1 VADATGGR
9 YGPRSSDVTVA
20 VYKKTGEVVAI
31 RHSSTRGS
39 AEMDTTELR
48 QASERVERAVRALTD
63 ALEADSGADEVTAR
77 NWEVLRSLAGY
88 QDAAM
93 RPEYQSVL
101 EWVPPLL
108 EIEDGDR
115 SHDKVVHF
123 ATWVFS
129 VTDEARAVAAA
140 RERLADEP
148 DGAEYVEHASDAVG
162 VLFDEDMRWPEG
174 YEQLGLDLE
183 LVTHS
188 SHTMLADEPQAP
200 GDIDARITGPVDG
213 KE

>member
-1 VADATGGR
+1 
-9 YGPRSSDVTVA
+9 
-20 VYKKTGEVVAI
+20 
-31 RHSSTRGS
+31 
-39 AEMDTTELR
+39 MDTTELR

-93 RPEYQSVL
+93 RPEYPSVL

-115 SHDKVVHF
+115 SHDKVIHF

-129 VTDEARAVAAA
+129 VDDEARVVAAT

-148 DGAEYVEHASDAVG
+148 DGAEFVEHASDAVG
-162 VLFDEDMRWPEG
+162 ALFEEDVHWGEE

-188 SHTMLADEPQAP
+188 SHTMLADAPQLAD
-200 GDIDARITGPVDG
+200 DIDARIGGESDDR
-213 KE
+213 